1 MKMTKKQLLTT
12 LSIVSILS
20 LSACDN
26 SDDVVVDDDPIIV
39 DFSYEV
45 TVTNL
50 THSQPLSPIAV
61 VSHEDISLWEIGDS
75 ASVALETMAESGN
88 NSEIL
93 ANSALISGSSGTGI
107 ILPGMSETLV
117 FTSSIELGESV
128 PFLSVAT
135 MLVNTNDAFTG
146 ITGIDVSS
154 LAIGENVT
162 MNAVAYD
169 AGTEANSEVAGTVPG
184 PADGGE
190 GFNATRDDV
199 DYVAQHPGIVGLE
212 DGLSTSVLTTEHKF
226 DNPVIQLSITR
237 L

>member
-1 MKMTKKQLLTT
+1 MKITKKQLLTG

-20 LSACDN
+20 LSACNHD
-26 SDDVVVDDDPIIV
+26 DDVIDPAPMM
-39 DFSYEV
+39 DYSYEV

-50 THSQPLSPIAV
+50 THSQPLSPVAV
-61 VSHEDISLWEIGDS
+61 VSHGDISLWQIGSS
-75 ASVALETMAESGN
+75 ASVAIETIAESGD
-88 NSEIL
+88 NSQIL
-93 ANSALISGSSGTGI
+93 ADTDIISGSSGAGI

-117 FTSSIELGESV
+117 FNTSSESV

-146 ITGIDVSS
+146 KTSIDVSN
-154 LAIGENVT
+154 LAIGDNVT
-162 MNAVAYD
+162 MKAVAYD

-199 DYVAQHPGIVGLE
+199 NYVAQHPGIVGID

>member
-1 MKMTKKQLLTT
+1 MNISKKQLLTG

-20 LSACDN
+20 LSACSHDDN
-26 SDDVVVDDDPIIV
+26 DVIEPPPSMMDYS
-39 DFSYEV
+39 FEV

-61 VSHEDISLWEIGDS
+61 VSHGDISLWQIGSS
-75 ASVALETMAESGN
+75 ASVAIETMAESGD
-88 NSEIL
+88 NSQIL
-93 ANSALISGSSGTGI
+93 ANTDLISGSSGTGI

-117 FTSSIELGESV
+117 INTSSESV

-146 ITGIDVSS
+146 RTSIDISD
-154 LAIGENVT
+154 LAIGDNIT
-162 MNAVAYD
+162 MKAVAYD

-199 DYVAQHPGIVGLE
+199 DYVAQHPGIVGMD
-212 DGLSTSVLTTEHKF
+212 DGLSTSVLTTEHRF

>member
-1 MKMTKKQLLTT
+1 
-12 LSIVSILS
+12 
-20 LSACDN
+20 
-26 SDDVVVDDDPIIV
+26 
-39 DFSYEV
+39 
-45 TVTNL
+45 
-50 THSQPLSPIAV
+50 IAV
-61 VSHEDISLWEIGDS
+61 VSHGDISLWQIGSS
-75 ASVALETMAESGN
+75 ASVAIETMSESGD
-88 NSEIL
+88 NSQIL
-93 ANSALISGSSGTGI
+93 ADTDIISGSSGAGI

-117 FTSSIELGESV
+117 FNTSSESV

-146 ITGIDVSS
+146 KTSIDVSN
-154 LAIGENVT
+154 LAIGDNVT
-162 MNAVAYD
+162 MKAVAYD

-199 DYVAQHPGIVGLE
+199 DYVDYVAQHPGIVGID